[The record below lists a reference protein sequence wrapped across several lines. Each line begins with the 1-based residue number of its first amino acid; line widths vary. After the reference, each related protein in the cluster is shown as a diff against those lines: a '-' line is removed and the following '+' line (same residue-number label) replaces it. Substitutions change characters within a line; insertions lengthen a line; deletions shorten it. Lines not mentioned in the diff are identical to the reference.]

1 MKRFTL
7 LYIVMTLGGYAMMSC
22 SDSDI
27 ISDDVE
33 KQTTRSITDDI
44 IYFQNK
50 SVSTNET
57 VSGGTIQVSD
67 VTVTNKAKLSLMGT
81 KTVIIDKSFT
91 VEADSQL
98 EIDIIK

>member
-7 LYIVMTLGGYAMMSC
+7 LYIVMTLGCYTLMSC

-44 IYFQNK
+44 I
-50 SVSTNET
+50 
-57 VSGGTIQVSD
+57 
-67 VTVTNKAKLSLMGT
+67 
-81 KTVIIDKSFT
+81 
-91 VEADSQL
+91 
-98 EIDIIK
+98 